1 MKSRVKESMGE
12 RLRRSESGFTLIE
25 LMVVILIIGLLATIV
40 VQNLRGA
47 TDKAKRIKAEA
58 DISSF
63 KTALDRYYLDNG
75 SYPTGDQGLSAL
87 VSAPSTGKVPS
98 DYPDGGYIEKI
109 PSDPWNNPYVY
120 QSDGNSYVLKSYGA
134 DGVEGG
140 AGKDADIDG
149 SSSTAA
155 ASDGDNSTGGSP
167 PAQ

>member
-1 MKSRVKESMGE
+1 MKSQTRESLRE

-75 SYPTGDQGLSAL
+75 SYPTTDQGLPAL
-87 VSAPSTGKVPS
+87 VSAPTTGKVPQ

-109 PSDPWNNPYVY
+109 PNDPWNNPYVY

-140 AGKDADIDG
+140 VGKDADIDG
-149 SSSTAA
+149 SSSSAA
-155 ASDGDNSTGGSP
+155 ASDSGNSGSGS
-167 PAQ
+167 QSTQ